1 MWILKSI
8 WNFFLD
14 ALETLVISL
23 AIFVLVYQFLFQP
36 HQVDGRSMVPTFH
49 NGDYILTD
57 KISYRFHPP
66 KRGDIIVFHP
76 PMDERVEYIKRI
88 IGVPGDR
95 VMVKNQKVWLNGKPL
110 DEPYTNDGVTP
121 ADAFLKEGLEVDV
134 PSNNYIVMGDNR
146 LHSSD
151 SRRWGFIT
159 GDEIIGRVFFRYF
172 PLNRFGIIK
181 TTEIEPT
188 IGAVKGI
195 MVK

>member
-172 PLNRFGIIK
+172 PLNRFGVIK